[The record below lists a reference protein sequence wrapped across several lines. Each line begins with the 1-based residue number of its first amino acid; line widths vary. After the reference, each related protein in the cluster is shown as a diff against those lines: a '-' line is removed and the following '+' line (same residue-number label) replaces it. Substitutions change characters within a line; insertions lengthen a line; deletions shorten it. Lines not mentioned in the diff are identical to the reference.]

1 MFLPRL
7 DPDMFMSAMGQCDI
21 FLDSIDWSGCNST
34 MESLAY
40 DLPIVTMPGTL
51 MRGRHSAAILWRMGV
66 TETIAAT
73 LDDYVSIAVSLGAD
87 TAKRQA
93 VSRKIAAN
101 KRRVYRDRACIA
113 ALEDF
118 LERVAREP
126 RDRAS

>member
-1 MFLPRL
+1 LRAEDHCVFLPRL

-21 FLDSIDWSGCNST
+21 FLDSIDWAGCNST

-51 MRGRHSAAILWRMGV
+51 MRGRHSAA
-66 TETIAAT
+66 
-73 LDDYVSIAVSLGAD
+73 DC
-87 TAKRQA
+87 
-93 VSRKIAAN
+93 
-101 KRRVYRDRACIA
+101 ACIA

>member
-51 MRGRHSAAILWRMGV
+51 MRGRHSAA
-66 TETIAAT
+66 
-73 LDDYVSIAVSLGAD
+73 
-87 TAKRQA
+87 
-93 VSRKIAAN
+93 
-101 KRRVYRDRACIA
+101 DRACIA